1 MQRSTRR
8 VAIAVGSAY
17 AAYLLAAN
25 LLLNTPVAH
34 SLANRQSEKFV
45 ASWDAA
51 WSLYPGHFR
60 ARGVKLAGHV
70 RHMVWSAQ
78 ADTVRGRIA
87 LLPLVAK
94 TVGVPSIVA
103 TGVTGGATRIDA
115 ERVPPPPRPGGWTL
129 RFDGIVADDV
139 RYAYFNN
146 LVLQAPGHAEAGFVK
161 TLRGGAMQ
169 VLPSSASFERG
180 VLWRDGSK
188 LAWDAKIGASFEI
201 APHLRAEA
209 PGIRKLEKTDLEIE
223 MDAVTAGLSL
233 ENRPDG
239 KPQIVLTEG
248 PGRINGKLAWGQ
260 GSLVPG
266 GRLRLTLPVQ
276 GDLDGTFESTEAL
289 AEVSVVDDGIRLVG
303 RVSPIHASV
312 SVDTELLIQGTT
324 VPLQDVASIA
334 GRTSGHFVSRWHF
347 DSLTWLAA
355 LLPGSKLV
363 AFDGAGTVLADLKIH
378 DGKLD
383 AGSFIDVPN
392 VAATASVL
400 GNRFAGDAQARITFE
415 AASEGELRPHL
426 TAVMKEFEVAAVE
439 SPDQPYVH
447 GTDLHIDAVA
457 HGDQQTLDDRVH
469 ARLWFKDA
477 LVPDLRAYNRYL
489 PNSRLRFVDGAGR
502 LSGDL
507 EFDREGGVGSGTFRV
522 VGQGVQLG
530 VAELAML
537 GNVAID
543 TRLRRADLKS
553 HSFNAD
559 GSRLSLKGV
568 RVTSGDEVLGA
579 DWWGDVVLDRARLA
593 WDKPIALDGQLQVR
607 MKDAAVLLALY
618 SQRKDLPGWI
628 QKVVDAGEA
637 QMAGRVQWQ
646 RDTLLLDPFAASND
660 RFDVMAR
667 LRLHDKQ
674 PAGDLYAQWGAFS
687 VGVELAGAKKH
698 YHLVGARK
706 WFDGQPSLAS
716 R

>member
-1 MQRSTRR
+1 MRR
-8 VAIAVGSAY
+8 PVGRIALAAAAVY
-17 AAYLLAAN
+17 AAYLVVVN
-25 LLLNTPVAH
+25 LLLNTQMVH
-34 SLANRQSEKFV
+34 SLANRQPEKFV
-45 ASWDAA
+45 VSWDHA
-51 WSLYPGHFR
+51 WSLYPGHLR
-60 ARGVKLAGHV
+60 ATEVRLAGHV
-70 RHMVWSAQ
+70 RHMVWSVQ
-78 ADTVRGRIA
+78 ADAVAGRVA
-87 LLPLVAK
+87 LLPLITKV
-94 TVGVPSIVA
+94 VRVPSIVA

-115 ERVPPPPRPGGWTL
+115 ERAPPSPRPGGWTL
-129 RFDGIVADDV
+129 KFDDILAEQV
-139 RYAYFNN
+139 RHAYFND
-146 LVLQAPGHAEAGFVK
+146 LVLQGNGRAEAGFAK
-161 TLRGGAMQ
+161 TLRGGPME
-169 VLPSSASFERG
+169 VLPSRVHFDSG
-180 VLWRDGSK
+180 DVWRDGAK
-188 LAWDAKIGASFEI
+188 LARSARIDAALAI
-201 APHLRAEA
+201 AAHRREEA
-209 PGIRKLEKTDLEIE
+209 PGIRKLAKTDLDIE
-223 MDAVTAGLSL
+223 VDAVTAGLSL

-239 KPQIVLTEG
+239 KPEIVLTDG
-248 PGRINGKLAWGQ
+248 PGRISGKLAWAH

-266 GRLRLTLPVQ
+266 GRLRLALPVQ
-276 GDLDGTFESTEAL
+276 GDLDDSFESTEAL
-289 AEVSVVDDGIRLVG
+289 AEIGVTDEGIRLLG
-303 RVSPIHASV
+303 RVVPIHASV
-312 SVDTELLIQGTT
+312 SAETELIIQGTT
-324 VPLQDVASIA
+324 IPLQDIASLA
-334 GRTSGHFVSRWHF
+334 GRTSGHFTSRWHF
-347 DSLTWLAA
+347 DSLAWLAA
-355 LLPGSKLV
+355 LMPGSQLV

-378 DGKLD
+378 DGRLD
-383 AGSFIDVPN
+383 AGSFVEVPH
-392 VAATASVL
+392 VAAIASAL
-400 GNRFAGDAQARITFE
+400 GNRFAGDAQAKITFE

-426 TAVMKEFEVAAVE
+426 TAVMRKFEVAPAE

-530 VAELAML
+530 VAELAMR
-537 GNVAID
+537 GNVEID

-579 DWWGDVVLDRARLA
+579 DWWGDVVLDRARLD

-607 MKDAAVLLALY
+607 MRDVAVLLALY
-618 SQRKDLPGWI
+618 SQRKNLPGWV

-637 QMAGRVQWQ
+637 QMQGRVQWQ
-646 RDTLLLDPFAASND
+646 RDTLLLDPFSASND

-674 PAGDLYAQWGAFS
+674 PAGDLFARWGALS
-687 VGVELAGAKKH
+687 VGVELAGTEKH

-706 WFDGQPSLAS
+706 WFDGQPGLAA

>member
-1 MQRSTRR
+1 
-8 VAIAVGSAY
+8 
-17 AAYLLAAN
+17 
-25 LLLNTPVAH
+25 
-34 SLANRQSEKFV
+34 
-45 ASWDAA
+45 
-51 WSLYPGHFR
+51 
-60 ARGVKLAGHV
+60 
-70 RHMVWSAQ
+70 
-78 ADTVRGRIA
+78 
-87 LLPLVAK
+87 
-94 TVGVPSIVA
+94 
-103 TGVTGGATRIDA
+103 
-115 ERVPPPPRPGGWTL
+115 
-129 RFDGIVADDV
+129 
-139 RYAYFNN
+139 
-146 LVLQAPGHAEAGFVK
+146 
-161 TLRGGAMQ
+161 
-169 VLPSSASFERG
+169 
-180 VLWRDGSK
+180 
-188 LAWDAKIGASFEI
+188 
-201 APHLRAEA
+201 
-209 PGIRKLEKTDLEIE
+209 

-312 SVDTELLIQGTT
+312 SADAEFLIQGTT

-383 AGSFIDVPN
+383 AGSFVDVPH

-400 GNRFAGDAQARITFE
+400 GNRFAGDAQAKISFE
-415 AASEGELRPHL
+415 AAAKGELRPHL
-426 TAVMKEFEVAAVE
+426 TAVMQKFEVAAVE

-507 EFDREGGVGSGTFRV
+507 EFDRQGGVGSGTFRV
-522 VGQGVQLG
+522 VGQGVRLG

-537 GNVAID
+537 GNVEID

-568 RVTSGDEVLGA
+568 RVTNGDEVLGA
-579 DWWGDVVLDRARLA
+579 DWWGDVVLARARLD
-593 WDKPIALDGQLQVR
+593 WDKPMALDGQLQVR
-607 MKDAAVLLALY
+607 MKDVAVLLALY

-637 QMAGRVQWQ
+637 QMEGRVQWH
-646 RDTLLLDPFAASND
+646 RDTLLLDPLAASND

-674 PAGDLYAQWGAFS
+674 PAGDLYAQWGALS
-687 VGVELAGAKKH
+687 VGVELAGGKKH

-706 WFDGQPSLAS
+706 WFDGQPGLAA